1 MSSKVFLP
9 DDPRAPAPM
18 VWREVNSAK
27 NTGKSVTAAEEPA
40 PDYRLQIAQIQREC
54 EQKTRDAHA
63 AGLRQGEAAGRS
75 RAAGELQP
83 VVERMARAIDEL
95 ANLRGRLRSEA
106 EGDLVKLALAIARHV
121 LRRELAIDPEALHE
135 LVLAALEKLHGQEI
149 SRVKVHPSHAAGV
162 TACLQKAGTGT
173 TVEVVPDPSRE
184 PGSIIFETSRGNLDV
199 SVESQLQ
206 EIERGLADRLRK
218 HS

>member
-9 DDPRAPAPM
+9 DDPQAAPI
-18 VWREVNSAK
+18 VWRQINSPQDA
-27 NTGKSVTAAEEPA
+27 GKATAAAAEPG
-40 PDYRLQIAQIQREC
+40 PDYSLQMAQIQREC
-54 EQKTRDAHA
+54 EQKTHEAHA
-63 AGLRQGEAAGRS
+63 AGLREGEAAGRS
-75 RAAGELQP
+75 RAAAELQP
-83 VVERMARAIDEL
+83 VVERLARAMDEL

-106 EGDLVKLALAIARHV
+106 EADLVKLALAIAKRV
-121 LRRELAIDPEALHE
+121 LRRELAIDPEALHG
-135 LVLAALEKLHGQEI
+135 LVLGALEKLKAQEI
-149 SRVKVHPSHAAGV
+149 CRVKVHPSHAAAV
-162 TACLQKAGTGT
+162 TACLQKAVTGV
-173 TVEVVPDPSRE
+173 TVEVVPDGSRE

>member
-1 MSSKVFLP
+1 MSSKVVLP

-27 NTGKSVTAAEEPA
+27 NTGKAATAEPA
-40 PDYRLQIAQIQREC
+40 PDYRLQIAQLQREC
-54 EQKTRDAHA
+54 EQKTREAHA
-63 AGLRQGEAAGRS
+63 AGQREGEAAGRS

-106 EGDLVKLALAIARHV
+106 EGDLIKLALAIARHV
-121 LRRELAIDPEALHE
+121 LRRELTIDPEALHE
-135 LVLAALEKLHGQEI
+135 LVLAALEKLQAQEI
-149 SRVKVHPSHAAGV
+149 SRVKVHPSHAAAV
-162 TACLQKAGTGT
+162 TACLQKVGTGT

-184 PGSIIFETSRGNLDV
+184 PGSVIFETSRGNLDV